1 MKIFGYG
8 TFITSEIYRNFHHV
22 RVAFLPGYIRI
33 QRPLDPFP
41 FILTSR
47 DSNDKTKGFW
57 GLVFEVDTEGLKQL
71 DYYEGSLY
79 SRIPVNVIYSDESQE
94 TVMVY
99 YPTEETIT
107 QYDLLDYITDEDPW
121 RIRIVKRSPEILRE
135 YPELARTY
143 FSY

>member
-8 TFITSEIYRNFHHV
+8 TFITSEIYRNFQDV
-22 RVAFLPGYIRI
+22 RAAFLPGYIRI

-41 FILTSR
+41 YILTL
-47 DSNDKTKGFW
+47 DSTDETKGFW

-79 SRIPVNVIYSDESQE
+79 SRIHVSVMYSDGGKEA
-94 TVMVY
+94 VMVY
-99 YPTEETIT
+99 FPTERTIS

-121 RIRIVKRSPEILRE
+121 RIRIVQRNPEILRD
-135 YPELARTY
+135 YPELARTS
-143 FSY
+143 FDQ